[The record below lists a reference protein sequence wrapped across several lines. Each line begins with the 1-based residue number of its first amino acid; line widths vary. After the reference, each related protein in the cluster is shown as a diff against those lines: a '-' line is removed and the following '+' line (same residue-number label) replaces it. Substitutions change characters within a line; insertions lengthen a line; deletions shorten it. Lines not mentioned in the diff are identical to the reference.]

1 MPCIHNKMRAIKI
14 SIQVICLLL
23 VLFIVPG
30 CIDKSPQVQ
39 MKATKGELDLSQWD
53 FDKDGTVTL
62 EGEWDFYWNQFLSYE
77 EIIAKKSSID
87 TYLKVPGVWKDLKVG
102 NSVLPGDGFIT
113 IHLLVKLSKAFENL
127 AIKIPEI
134 GTAYKIWINE
144 TLIHEGGKIGKT
156 REAMTAFVI
165 PEVVSLNLSKE
176 KEIHITIQISNFMDR
191 TGGVWGDFSFGK
203 ANEIYR
209 ITNIIFSLETM
220 VFGGLFIM
228 SVYHFGLFLIR
239 TQDKSTLFFG
249 LFCLDFGI
257 RTLIVGQKILI
268 YTFPF
273 LPFDL
278 TFRLDYLTA
287 YLAFPFFI
295 SFLYYLFKEETN
307 RNYIRITWVCFF
319 FLCLTVI
326 ILPHFEY
333 TQFLIPYELYVLF
346 SIPYIIYVNLSAIR
360 NKRVGSISSFIG
372 VLILAGGSITDMLHI
387 EHIIF
392 WHFLFPFTLFGFLFF
407 QSFSL
412 SIKFSKAFTLSENL
426 TIELTQKTNSLTTT
440 NKELNELK
448 TDLEEKV
455 QERSIALEEVYRKNY
470 YEIQRASSLEKELAV
485 QKERQKIFV
494 DIHDHMGSN
503 ILDLKNSLSELS
515 QSIPDRTDNLEKA
528 KQAIYKLE
536 DNLRMKMYSIEDLE
550 ILRKDPLNG
559 IRLLVIRRYAT
570 YDREIN
576 FFCEEALYD
585 ITENRFSNKLIEV
598 LFSIS
603 QENGTNDLKYGY
615 GLSEWKFLR
624 YKENICLE
632 IISPTGYTID
642 HKGAGNGKRNIAIRL
657 REIGGYDLYCE
668 DKDKFHSRFYFPFFK

>member
-1 MPCIHNKMRAIKI
+1 MKAIKL
-14 SIQVICLLL
+14 SIQIICLLSL
-23 VLFIVPG
+23 LFILLG
-30 CIDKSPQVQ
+30 CVDKSSQVQ

-102 NSVLPGDGFIT
+102 NSVLPGDGYIT
-113 IHLLVKLSKAFENL
+113 IHLLVKLPKAFENL

-144 TLIHEGGKIGKT
+144 TLIHEGGKIGNT

-191 TGGVWGDFSFGK
+191 TGGVWGDFSFGN

-249 LFCLDFGI
+249 LFCLDFAI

-273 LPFDL
+273 LPFEI
-278 TFRLDYLTA
+278 TFRIDYLTA

-307 RNYIRITWVCFF
+307 RNYIRITWICFF

-346 SIPYIIYVNLSAIR
+346 SI
-360 NKRVGSISSFIG
+360 
-372 VLILAGGSITDMLHI
+372 LILFM
-387 EHIIF
+387 
-392 WHFLFPFTLFGFLFF
+392 
-407 QSFSL
+407 
-412 SIKFSKAFTLSENL
+412 
-426 TIELTQKTNSLTTT
+426 
-440 NKELNELK
+440 
-448 TDLEEKV
+448 
-455 QERSIALEEVYRKNY
+455 
-470 YEIQRASSLEKELAV
+470 
-485 QKERQKIFV
+485 
-494 DIHDHMGSN
+494 
-503 ILDLKNSLSELS
+503 
-515 QSIPDRTDNLEKA
+515 
-528 KQAIYKLE
+528 
-536 DNLRMKMYSIEDLE
+536 
-550 ILRKDPLNG
+550 
-559 IRLLVIRRYAT
+559 
-570 YDREIN
+570 
-576 FFCEEALYD
+576 
-585 ITENRFSNKLIEV
+585 
-598 LFSIS
+598 
-603 QENGTNDLKYGY
+603 
-615 GLSEWKFLR
+615 
-624 YKENICLE
+624 
-632 IISPTGYTID
+632 
-642 HKGAGNGKRNIAIRL
+642 
-657 REIGGYDLYCE
+657 
-668 DKDKFHSRFYFPFFK
+668 

>member
-1 MPCIHNKMRAIKI
+1 MQIFRNKIRL
-14 SIQVICLLL
+14 IQITLQILCLLSI
-23 VLFIVPG
+23 LFILLG
-30 CIDKSPQVQ
+30 CVDKSSQVQ

-77 EIIAKKSSID
+77 EIIEKKRNID

-113 IHLLVKLSKAFENL
+113 IHLLVKLPKAFENL

-144 TLIHEGGKIGKT
+144 TLIQEGGKIGKT

-165 PEVVSLNLSKE
+165 PEVVSLNLSTE

-203 ANEIYR
+203 AYEIYR

-249 LFCLDFGI
+249 LFCLDFAI

-273 LPFDL
+273 LPFEI
-278 TFRLDYLTA
+278 TFRIDYLTA
-287 YLAFPFFI
+287 FLAFPFFM
-295 SFLYYLFKEETN
+295 SFLYYLFIEETN
-307 RNYIRITWVCFF
+307 RNFIRITWICFL
-319 FLCLTVI
+319 FLCVTAI
-326 ILPHFEY
+326 ILPHFQY
-333 TQFLIPYELYVLF
+333 TQFLIPYEMYVFF
-346 SIPYIIYVNLSAIR
+346 SIPYIIYVNINAIR
-360 NKRVGSISSFIG
+360 KRRVGSISSLIG
-372 VLILAGGSITDMLHI
+372 IIILAVGSITDILHN

-392 WHFLFPFTLFGFLFF
+392 WHYLFPFSLFGFLFF

-426 TIELTQKTNSLTTT
+426 TLELTQKTNSLTTT

-455 QERSIALEEVYRKNY
+455 LERSIALEEVYQKNY

-503 ILDLKNSLSELS
+503 ILDLKKSLSELS
-515 QSIPDRTDNLEKA
+515 QTTSNKSDNLDKA

-615 GLSEWKFLR
+615 GLSEWKFFR
-624 YKENICLE
+624 YLSSNLHSTAL
-632 IISPTGYTID
+632 II
-642 HKGAGNGKRNIAIRL
+642 L
-657 REIGGYDLYCE
+657 
-668 DKDKFHSRFYFPFFK
+668 